1 MSDNIYLGLDV
12 GGSNI
17 RIGLGN
23 EKSLFSD
30 KKRKVSTEEYWS
42 ETELVDLILE
52 TLDEYDVSPEKVDG
66 IGIGVPGLV
75 DVEENEMEHSYA
87 LDELSFK
94 ELSKLDID
102 FKIEND
108 ANTAVMG
115 EKFYGDGRDLDNV
128 ATIIIGSGIGGGVYY
143 GGNLLGSQKGGR
155 GPEPAGIVV
164 KEGTTWGES
173 VGGENM
179 PEYVTSLVETDER
192 DADISSGIDA
202 EELFKSSEE
211 DEVVREYVDRL
222 AELNARGIATM
233 VNLHAPELITF
244 SGSVAVNNPEFMER
258 SFEKVEELS
267 INPNPEMKVS
277 DLGNELG
284 LYGALALAQK

>member
-12 GGSNI
+12 GASNI

-23 EKSLFSD
+23 EESLFSD

-75 DVEENEMEHSYA
+75 DVEENKMEYSYA
-87 LDELSFK
+87 LDELSFE

-115 EKFYGDGRDLDNV
+115 EKFYGDGRDVDSV

-143 GGNLLGSQKGGR
+143 GGTLLGSQKGGR
-155 GPEPAGIVV
+155 SPEPAGIVV
-164 KEGTTWGES
+164 GKGTTWDES

-179 PEYVTSLVETDER
+179 PEYVTSLLEEDER
-192 DADISSGIDA
+192 NADISSDIDA
-202 EELFKSSEE
+202 EELFKLSEQ

-222 AELNARGIATM
+222 AELNARGIATI
-233 VNLHAPELITF
+233 VNLYAPELITF
-244 SGSVAVNNPEFMER
+244 SGSVAVNNPEFMES

-267 INPNPEMKVS
+267 INPKPEMKIS